1 MGTRSRP
8 IADRTSITRAART
21 HPRRREGRGCTV
33 PAPRTRRCREH
44 DRLRRQRL
52 VGLITLGIG
61 GLSAVLLPSAFI
73 PTLDGVS
80 VIALLILLVGS
91 CAAYVV
97 NRLNHVSI
105 AGYLLLAGGSLA
117 VAWLIGTRGMQ
128 GGLTPTDLRLC

>member
-1 MGTRSRP
+1 
-8 IADRTSITRAART
+8 
-21 HPRRREGRGCTV
+21 
-33 PAPRTRRCREH
+33 
-44 DRLRRQRL
+44 L

-91 CAAYVV
+91 CAGYVV

-117 VAWLIGTRGMQ
+117 VAWLIGARGMQ
-128 GGLTPTDLRLC
+128 GGLTPTDLRLSDRTGL